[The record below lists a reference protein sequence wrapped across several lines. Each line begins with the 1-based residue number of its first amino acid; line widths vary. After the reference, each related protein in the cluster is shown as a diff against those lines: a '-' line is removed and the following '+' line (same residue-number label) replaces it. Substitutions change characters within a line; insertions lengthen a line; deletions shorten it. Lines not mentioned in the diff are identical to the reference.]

1 MLLSICRLIHDIV
14 LTKILPNTIIILVP
28 SIDGRDAADD
38 CASASTK
45 KPEKGCLSVIRK
57 DVFFRVYVF
66 YSSSHLYIITKHPS
80 IYIYSIEQLN
90 LSENTEDWKY
100 KSFDF
105 VSKSE

>member
-57 DVFFRVYVF
+57 DVFFRVYM
-66 YSSSHLYIITKHPS
+66 SSIRRH
-80 IYIYSIEQLN
+80 IYIL
-90 LSENTEDWKY
+90 
-100 KSFDF
+100 
-105 VSKSE
+105 